1 MNNLRILCTLAI
13 VCISSFVSLSQTQ
26 SLWSQIKKDKSD
38 IVGLNA
44 LQYQAPLWGP
54 QISFFDQ
61 NVVKGIN
68 DYAQVDTW
76 LVRDFNNDGFADIFL
91 TFSVAEE
98 RTPAPFI
105 LLIYDKNTGK
115 FKNIGRNF

>member
-61 NVVKGIN
+61 NVVKWTRRIN
-68 DYAQVDTW
+68 WAAPGG
-76 LVRDFNNDGFADIFL
+76 LL
-91 TFSVAEE
+91 TSLF
-98 RTPAPFI
+98 TI
-105 LLIYDKNTGK
+105 LQIDHLSC
-115 FKNIGRNF
+115 FFGR